1 MASMGGCPGEYPRGR
16 SLFHDGPGL
25 ADAMP
30 GLQTQVTAAAEHLNS
45 HAHDRATKATVA
57 LTSRLAAGSECTKG
71 FAKRIAR
78 HLVEAQAQRLAGAD

>member
-1 MASMGGCPGEYPRGR
+1 MGGYPGEYPRGR

-30 GLQTQVTAAAEHLNS
+30 GLQTQVTAAAQYLNS
-45 HAHDRATKATVA
+45 HDHDQATKTTLA
-57 LTSRLAAGSECTKG
+57 LTSRLAAGGECTKG

-78 HLVEAQAQRLAGAD
+78 HLVETQAQRLAGAN